1 MGTVVAAKETT
12 LRELLEGSRQYLVP
26 LYQRTYSWDQAQ
38 LTRLWSDIC
47 SLAEDRTAESSAT
60 HFMGSLVLG
69 PSPTNG
75 AVGVQQYLVV
85 DGQQRLT
92 TLTLL
97 LCALRDRAKS
107 AGDAQA
113 WDRINESYLT
123 NKFKPEHERLKLVP
137 TQANVAAYQACVDAT
152 PHAGGADGVGAAYRY
167 FAAQFAASPDLD
179 LAQLEDAVLSG
190 LSVVSVTAQPTDN
203 VHRIFESLNNTG
215 LKLSQADLLRN
226 YLFMRMPTR
235 AEVVHSGVWMPLQQS
250 LSSAELETL
259 FWIDLVFRDS
269 KIKQT
274 DTYARQQAR
283 LDRMTTENEIES
295 EVIRLAKLGA
305 LYRLVLHPSEE
316 TDPGVAKRLR
326 RLQQWGSKTVNPVLL
341 QLLHLRA
348 TDETGNADSATVARA
363 MHYLESYLVRRM
375 LIGRPTNGLNRTMTE
390 LAGELSADKP
400 VDLVTRRYLSVGRKY
415 FGSDAAVRSAA
426 RHQALYL
433 NGRPAQR
440 RQLLNWL
447 EESFQSKEPV
457 DLSSLSIEHVMPQT
471 LTGPWE
477 KQLGS
482 EVEEGETVAEL
493 HHSLL
498 HTLGNLTL
506 TGFNSTLSNSPYSIK
521 RTKLIE
527 SGVSLS
533 KSITPNDK
541 WGRREIL
548 ARADDLAGRII
559 ATWPGPEEK
568 AADTVDEPWELLA
581 AALAELPAGSWT
593 NYGELAVVIGS
604 GSRAVGARMA
614 EVPVPNA
621 HRVLQVDGSV
631 AEGFSWLEEGRTDD
645 PRQMLASEGVTF
657 DERGRADPAQRL
669 TAEQLSELIGKGD
682 PNDTAEVGV
691 TSAEQA

>member
-38 LTRLWSDIC
+38 LTRLWFDIC

-123 NKFKPEHERLKLVP
+123 NKFKPEQERLKLVP

-167 FAAQFAASPDLD
+167 FAAQFAGSPDLD

-190 LSVVSVTAQPTDN
+190 LSVVSVTAQPADN

-235 AEVVHSGVWMPLQQS
+235 AEIVHSGVWMPLQQS

-259 FWIDLVFRDS
+259 FWIDLVYRDS

-283 LDRMTTENEIES
+283 LDRMTTES
-295 EVIRLAKLGA
+295 E
-305 LYRLVLHPSEE
+305 
-316 TDPGVAKRLR
+316 
-326 RLQQWGSKTVNPVLL
+326 
-341 QLLHLRA
+341 
-348 TDETGNADSATVARA
+348 
-363 MHYLESYLVRRM
+363 
-375 LIGRPTNGLNRTMTE
+375 NR
-390 LAGELSADKP
+390 
-400 VDLVTRRYLSVGRKY
+400 V
-415 FGSDAAVRSAA
+415 
-426 RHQALYL
+426 
-433 NGRPAQR
+433 
-440 RQLLNWL
+440 
-447 EESFQSKEPV
+447 
-457 DLSSLSIEHVMPQT
+457 
-471 LTGPWE
+471 
-477 KQLGS
+477 
-482 EVEEGETVAEL
+482 
-493 HHSLL
+493 
-498 HTLGNLTL
+498 
-506 TGFNSTLSNSPYSIK
+506 
-521 RTKLIE
+521 
-527 SGVSLS
+527 
-533 KSITPNDK
+533 
-541 WGRREIL
+541 
-548 ARADDLAGRII
+548 
-559 ATWPGPEEK
+559 
-568 AADTVDEPWELLA
+568 
-581 AALAELPAGSWT
+581 
-593 NYGELAVVIGS
+593 
-604 GSRAVGARMA
+604 
-614 EVPVPNA
+614 
-621 HRVLQVDGSV
+621 
-631 AEGFSWLEEGRTDD
+631 
-645 PRQMLASEGVTF
+645 
-657 DERGRADPAQRL
+657 
-669 TAEQLSELIGKGD
+669 
-682 PNDTAEVGV
+682 
-691 TSAEQA
+691 